1 MTRKVAPAHG
11 PRQPEQASFPGP
23 MTAARF
29 LRGYWQKRP
38 LLVRAAFPAFE
49 DPLSVR
55 EVLALAQSPDAESR
69 IVRKAGRQWSVEHGP
84 FPRPALRK
92 RPARDWT
99 VLVQDTNHFSAK
111 AQALLS
117 RFAFI
122 PHARVDDLMVSYA
135 VPGGTVGPHVD
146 SYDVFLIQGAGR
158 RRWQVSRQEDLEF
171 VPGLDLRILARFE
184 PQEEW
189 VLEPGDML
197 YLPPDVAHY
206 GIAETDCLTWSVG
219 FRAPSDAELAA
230 AFLDHLSEK
239 LSLDGRYGDPG
250 LAPTRH
256 AGEIPHRLLAHV
268 GKTLQRIRWS
278 RRDATEF
285 AGRFLSEPKPHVYF
299 TAPERP
305 LPRARFDAAAR
316 RRGLCLDRRA
326 RLLYARGTFFLNGEI
341 VVAPL
346 ACAPWLRQLADA
358 RRLALPAQAPAS
370 FFKLAH
376 EWYARGML
384 RIGAE

>member
-1 MTRKVAPAHG
+1 
-11 PRQPEQASFPGP
+11 
-23 MTAARF
+23 
-29 LRGYWQKRP
+29 
-38 LLVRAAFPAFE
+38 
-49 DPLSVR
+49 
-55 EVLALAQSPDAESR
+55 
-69 IVRKAGRQWSVEHGP
+69 
-84 FPRPALRK
+84 
-92 RPARDWT
+92 
-99 VLVQDTNHFSAK
+99 
-111 AQALLS
+111 
-117 RFAFI
+117 
-122 PHARVDDLMVSYA
+122 
-135 VPGGTVGPHVD
+135 
-146 SYDVFLIQGAGR
+146 
-158 RRWQVSRQEDLEF
+158 
-171 VPGLDLRILARFE
+171 
-184 PQEEW
+184 
-189 VLEPGDML
+189 ML

-256 AGEIPHRLLAHV
+256 AGEIPPRLLAHV

-285 AGRFLSEPKPHVYF
+285 AGRFLSEPKAHVYF
-299 TAPERP
+299 TAPARP

-346 ACAPWLRQLADA
+346 ACAPWLRQLADG
-358 RRLALPAQAPAS
+358 RRLTVPAQAPAS
-370 FFKLAH
+370 FFKLAY
-376 EWYARGML
+376 EWYARGVL